1 MKRYNLFYQ
10 IHKGLRALM
19 YETALLIQQADFTN
33 CDERHYVKKQVES
46 LLALFEKHAD
56 TEDNQVFSAV
66 KAWEP
71 AVADA
76 FEQEHVKDH
85 ALGVQLQLALDA
97 LDTNADAVLAG
108 QELSVA
114 FVAFMTFN
122 LDHMAREED
131 VINKILWRYYSDTEL
146 HELTMRIVSA
156 IVPEKLTLYN
166 KWMIRG
172 LSNPEITAWLKDIKE
187 KAPHFVF
194 DGLLKQIEEELPAA
208 RSFSIIGSLT
218 DGLLVA

>member
-19 YETALLIQQADFTN
+19 YETALLIQQTDFAN
-33 CDERHYVKKQVES
+33 SDERRFVKKQTET

-66 KAWEP
+66 KSWEP

-85 ALGVQLQLALDA
+85 ALGVQLQVALDA
-97 LDTNADAVLAG
+97 LETTGDAVLAG
-108 QELSVA
+108 QELNIA
-114 FVAFMTFN
+114 FVAFMVFN

-131 VINKILWRYYSDTEL
+131 VINQILWRYYSDAEL

-156 IVPEKLTLYN
+156 IVPEKLALYN

-172 LSNPEITAWLKDIKE
+172 LSNPEITTWLREIKE

-208 RSFSIIGSLT
+208 RSFAIAGSLT